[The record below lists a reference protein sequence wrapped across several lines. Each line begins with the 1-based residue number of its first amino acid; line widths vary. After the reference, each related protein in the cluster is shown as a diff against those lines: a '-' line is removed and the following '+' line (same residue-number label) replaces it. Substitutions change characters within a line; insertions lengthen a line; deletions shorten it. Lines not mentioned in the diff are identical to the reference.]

1 MVDHFKIIQW
11 EKNQIDQEK
20 IITKEADEREVRYK
34 LENIEST
41 QCNKTRKS
49 NQSKI
54 YSYSVIREYKI
65 ILIINIRFNMC
76 VCVCVCLHMKGF

>member
-1 MVDHFKIIQW
+1 M
-11 EKNQIDQEK
+11 
-20 IITKEADEREVRYK
+20 ITKEADEREVRYK

-76 VCVCVCLHMKGF
+76 VCVFAYERILNFAFYSLINIYL